1 MLPLPHELREMAER
15 IQAALPRAPTDE
27 MKQVLAG
34 HALRLVQVAEQ
45 LERTNETDALV
56 HRANIERY
64 ERLLAGA
71 LDEKTRSV
79 VETLLSEENAAS
91 DKTRRQIEAWRRRAE
106 EVRATADQFA
116 VPSVQEMLQRIAAN
130 LELLADHAE
139 GLLIGKPR
147 EPGEETG

>member
-15 IQAALPRAPTDE
+15 IQAALPNSPTDE

-45 LERTNETDALV
+45 LERTNEMDALV
-56 HRANIERY
+56 HGANIERY

-79 VETLLSEENAAS
+79 VETLLSEEKDRPARLVGTNDLAVNNGVT
-91 DKTRRQIEAWRRRAE
+91 DPQPLRQDCRHEMADDFDHRAD
-106 EVRATADQFA
+106 EVENHR
-116 VPSVQEMLQRIAAN
+116 
-130 LELLADHAE
+130 
-139 GLLIGKPR
+139 
-147 EPGEETG
+147 